1 MLVSDFVRKEAR
13 KSLESDT
20 TSSGNDE
27 IDIESLPD
35 RCNVRRELYP
45 WNTHEPDR
53 VSDESLH
60 LLNEQMSRV
69 APQLEVCATELLVL
83 SQEGSN
89 DTGSATVKQLGVFAK
104 SDIQPGE
111 TVLEERSLLTA
122 NSRLHDAF
130 CDACSLALPNVKSA
144 KASPAELEAAS
155 KMVYCPE
162 CDDTVF
168 CSQEC
173 RDLAN
178 STYHAAV
185 CSTDVEAVAKDAPPA
200 EAADALY
207 ALLLLRAI
215 AMAET
220 QDVHPLDL
228 PEVKYIWGDYKDIP
242 GDWLNDDRCDEMIE
256 QALKTLPYS
265 FKYNVLLPLHMLEK
279 MDVNI
284 FATQRYDTWVLNTLY
299 AKFRGTAS
307 ARQGPDGRPEVG
319 AVHPMWCLANHSCDP
334 NVSWEW
340 GGSIRFWARQDRVL
354 WEGKKDRKRPG
365 LKKGEEVFNHYCDIE
380 LPVKERREWAAG
392 ALGGMC
398 MCERCVWEDAYEKAG
413 RKEKA

>member
-1 MLVSDFVRKEAR
+1 MSPEIGSIDIDDLPD
-13 KSLESDT
+13 KSL
-20 TSSGNDE
+20 
-27 IDIESLPD
+27 
-35 RCNVRRELYP
+35 VRRELYP
-45 WNTHEPDR
+45 WNDHEPDR
-53 VSDESLH
+53 TSSESLH
-60 LLNEQMSRV
+60 LLNEQMGNV
-69 APQLEVCATELLVL
+69 APKLEVCATELPVL
-83 SQEGSN
+83 TSRGDSN
-89 DTGSATVKQLGVFAK
+89 GTGTSTVKQLGVFAT

-130 CDACSLALPNVKSA
+130 CDACSLALPNIRST
-144 KASPAELEAAS
+144 KASPAEIEAAS
-155 KMVYCPE
+155 KMVYCPD

-173 RDLAN
+173 LDLA
-178 STYHAAV
+178 SSSYHPAV
-185 CSTDVEAVAKDAPPA
+185 CSTDVEAVAKDVSSA

-220 QDVHPLDL
+220 QSVHPLDL
-228 PEVKYIWGDYKDIP
+228 PEVKYIWGDYQDAP
-242 GDWLNDDRCDEMIE
+242 VAQLNDGRCEDIF
-256 QALKTLPYS
+256 ANTPRTLPFS
-265 FKYNVLLPLHMLEK
+265 FRYNILLPLHMLEK
-279 MDVNI
+279 MDVNV
-284 FATQRYDTWVLNTLY
+284 FTTARYDTWVLNTLY

-334 NVSWEW
+334 NVGWEW
-340 GGSIRFWARQDRVL
+340 GGSIRFWAREERVL
-354 WEGKKDRKRPG
+354 WEGGGERKTPG
-365 LKKGEEVFNHYCDIE
+365 LKKGEEVFNHYCDVE

-398 MCERCVWEDAYEKAG
+398 MCERCVWEDAHEGRSVREKA
-413 RKEKA
+413 